1 MCTSKKISLTGF
13 NMVTNYWPHCSYAYH
28 RMEDET
34 QHVIKQQQQQQQST
48 EDKTVLCNGIKL
60 PVKEKMGAGKRELV
74 VDTHKMAQLEE
85 SSELCICMIAP
96 ADKEMEEAIP
106 EMVNTPHQQ
115 QQQQQLDKS
124 ELCTGCVDMIV
135 APFGISLVKLP
146 TLLPV

>member
-1 MCTSKKISLTGF
+1 MYT
-13 NMVTNYWPHCSYAYH
+13 YH

-34 QHVIKQQQQQQQST
+34 QHVIKQQQQQQQQQST
-48 EDKTVLCNGIKL
+48 GDKTVLCNGIKL
-60 PVKEKMGAGKRELV
+60 PVKERMGAGKQELV

-85 SSELCICMIAP
+85 SSELCICKIAP
-96 ADKEMEEAIP
+96 ADKEMEAAIP
-106 EMVNTPHQQ
+106 EMVNAPQ

-124 ELCTGCVDMIV
+124 ELCTGCVDTIV

>member
-1 MCTSKKISLTGF
+1 MCTSKKISLTGS
-13 NMVTNYWPHCSYAYH
+13 NKVTIYWPHCSYVYH
-28 RMEDET
+28 RMEDDT

-48 EDKTVLCNGIKL
+48 EDKTKL
-60 PVKEKMGAGKRELV
+60 PVKEKTRAGKQEFV
-74 VDTHKMAQLEE
+74 VTTQKMAQLEE
-85 SSELCICMIAP
+85 RSELCICKITP

-106 EMVNTPHQQ
+106 EMVNTPPP

-124 ELCTGCVDMIV
+124 ELCTGCVDMTV